1 LEMRELIKKLIP
13 KQREIGP
20 WLRELVLFSLLFVAV
35 SFARYYPIAATNPGV
50 NLFPPSDPKGVD
62 ASYYMLDL
70 PEALRVAGGWGH
82 VLTLCVSNLVCLL
95 APDEIDG
102 VALLGFFSLAFAWSA
117 YYFVRPRF
125 RRPWLIFALAPFS
138 LYIHRIATAGTYAQL
153 FSISLFLVA
162 LGLYSRGRK
171 LWGLLML
178 IPVFLAHFWT
188 GAILTTSFIVYILA
202 FDRRALVRN
211 WKFGLSLI
219 ALICFFL
226 RFESWHRLIEIAL
239 WYYWQGGS
247 PLTDISLNHSNL
259 ENAGILLLG
268 GIGVL
273 GLERRA
279 YERMLGAW
287 FLTLALTM
295 LAFWSSVATRVW
307 MMMPFLFLSLP
318 GAEYLLERGHRRL
331 VPAVVAIM
339 LWSGWFI
346 A

>member
-1 LEMRELIKKLIP
+1 
-13 KQREIGP
+13 
-20 WLRELVLFSLLFVAV
+20 LFSLLFVAV

-50 NLFPPSDPKGVD
+50 NLFPLSDPKGVD

-125 RRPWLIFALAPFS
+125 RRPWLQAPVAYLRPSPVLALHSQDRHGGDIRTALFHLALPSSTRPVFERQEIVGAFDA
-138 LYIHRIATAGTYAQL
+138 YPRISCT
-153 FSISLFLVA
+153 
-162 LGLYSRGRK
+162 
-171 LWGLLML
+171 LLDRSDTNYQ